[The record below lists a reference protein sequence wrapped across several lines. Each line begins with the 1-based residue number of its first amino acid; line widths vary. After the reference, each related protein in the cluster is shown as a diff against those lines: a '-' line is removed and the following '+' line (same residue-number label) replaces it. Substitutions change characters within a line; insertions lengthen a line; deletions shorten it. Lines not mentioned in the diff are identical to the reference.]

1 MNPTRKTLQL
11 AEIKIS
17 YLEWN
22 SPKNAENSQ
31 PLLLL
36 HGLADHALVW
46 KDLGN
51 FLADHY
57 HIIALAA

>member
-1 MNPTRKTLQL
+1 MSPTRQTLELKTLKL
-11 AEIKIS
+11 S

-22 SPKNAENSQ
+22 PNGQQ

-46 KDLGN
+46 TSLAEDLG
-51 FLADHY
+51 DRY
-57 HIIALAA
+57 HRP